1 MVPKASKTIMVYGAK
16 VGGFDEGLGHGSY
29 FKPAIKQH
37 VLCTLCMSC
46 YCLMLIAYAHC
57 SIKSHED
64 YNACIKQLG
73 AYIFELYWGSKVNHK
88 KQVNCVNNSR
98 YIQFEV
104 TLCMNCIWFD
114 NSKFNKLIDA
124 YKLISNYPVN

>member
-1 MVPKASKTIMVYGAK
+1 MVPKASKTIMEAILVVLLMVYGAK

-57 SIKSHED
+57 SIKSQEGNTITPVLNSLEHT
-64 YNACIKQLG
+64 YLSFIGVAKSTTR
-73 AYIFELYWGSKVNHK
+73 SK
-88 KQVNCVNNSR
+88 
-98 YIQFEV
+98 
-104 TLCMNCIWFD
+104 
-114 NSKFNKLIDA
+114 
-124 YKLISNYPVN
+124 